1 MIRIINLFCS
11 CFRYNSFSWNITCVF
26 SSNITSKNINIFTTC
41 NIYFISYYIRSYI
54 TCRISYCFFWAWFS
68 KFTFICFFVCIEST
82 ISCWYYI
89 YISNSFNISFIL
101 CNYIWTFNTNIFFS
115 FYINI
120 FSFYITCNITLIINS
135 CIVICTTIIVI
146 STFL

>member
-11 CFRYNSFSWNITCVF
+11 CFCYSSFSWNITCVF
-26 SSNITSKNINIFTTC
+26 SPNITSKNIYIFTTC

-54 TCRISYCFFWAWFS
+54 TSCVSYWFFWAWFS
-68 KFTFICFFVCIEST
+68 KFTFICFFVCIESA

-89 YISNSFNISFIL
+89 YISISFNISFIL
-101 CNYIWTFNTNIFFS
+101 CNYIWTFNINIFFS
-115 FYINI
+115 FYIDI

-146 STFL
+146 STFF